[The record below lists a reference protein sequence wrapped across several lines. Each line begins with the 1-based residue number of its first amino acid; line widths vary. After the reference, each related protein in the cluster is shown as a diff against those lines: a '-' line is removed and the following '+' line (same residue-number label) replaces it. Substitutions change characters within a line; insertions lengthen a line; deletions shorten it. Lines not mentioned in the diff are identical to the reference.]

1 MAVISAITKDAIAGG
16 AAAQYVAV
24 RSATTEHEK
33 AGDSAAQYVAVRRV
47 RAQHVMQRKKDA
59 GSTLPLL
66 LGIFLLVLSIF
77 MISVNIFALRAAKI
91 NLEILG
97 EDILSNVYQDI
108 DYQEYFFGNSLAV
121 TTNRRSWLPFACEPL
136 ELKVSEAVGNL
147 PRSTRMERVE
157 CKSGR
162 LELLLSDEVQLPFKP
177 GFLSNVRPIVFAT
190 VSGGVQR
197 VR

>member
-1 MAVISAITKDAIAGG
+1 MAVISAITEDAIAGG
-16 AAAQYVAV
+16 
-24 RSATTEHEK
+24 
-33 AGDSAAQYVAVRRV
+33 SAAQHVAVRRV
-47 RAQHVMQRKKDA
+47 RARHVMQRKKDA

-77 MISVNIFALRAAKI
+77 MISVNIFALRAAKM

-136 ELKVSEAVGNL
+136 VLKVSEAVRNL

-177 GFLSNVRPIVFAT
+177 GFLSNFRPIVFAT

>member
-1 MAVISAITKDAIAGG
+1 MALISAITKDVIAGG
-16 AAAQYVAV
+16 
-24 RSATTEHEK
+24 SA
-33 AGDSAAQYVAVRRV
+33 
-47 RAQHVMQRKKDA
+47 AQHVMQRKKDA

-66 LGIFLLVLSIF
+66 LGIFLLLLSIF
-77 MISVNIFALRAAKI
+77 MISVNIFALRAAKM

-97 EDILSNVYQDI
+97 EDILSNFYQDI
-108 DYQEYFFGNSLAV
+108 DYQEYFFGNSFAV

-136 ELKVSEAVGNL
+136 VLKVSEAVRNL

-157 CKSGR
+157 CKFGR
-162 LELLLSDEVQLPFKP
+162 LGLLLSDEVQLPFKP

>member
-16 AAAQYVAV
+16 AAAQYDAV

-77 MISVNIFALRAAKI
+77 MISVNIFALRAAKM

-97 EDILSNVYQDI
+97 EDLLSNVYQDI

-121 TTNRRSWLPFACEPL
+121 ITNRRSWLPFACEPL
-136 ELKVSEAVGNL
+136 VLKVSEAARNL

-162 LELLLSDEVQLPFKP
+162 LELLLSEEVQLPFKP
-177 GFLSNVRPIVFAT
+177 GFLSNFRPIVFAT

>member
-1 MAVISAITKDAIAGG
+1 MISAITKGAMAGG
-16 AAAQYVAV
+16 SAARYVAV
-24 RSATTEHEK
+24 RSAITEHEI
-33 AGDSAAQYVAVRRV
+33 AGGSAAQYVAVRRV
-47 RAQHVMQRKKDA
+47 KAQHVMERKKDS

-97 EDILSNVYQDI
+97 EDLVSNIYQEI
-108 DYQEYFFGNSLAV
+108 DYQEYFFGNSIAV
-121 TTNRRSWLPFACEPL
+121 TKNTRSWLPFDCEQL
-136 ELKVSEAVGNL
+136 LLKVSEAARNL
-147 PRSTRMERVE
+147 RRSTRMERVE

-162 LELLLSDEVQLPFKP
+162 LELLISDEVQLPFKP
-177 GFLSNVRPIVFAT
+177 GFLSNIRPIIFAT

>member
-1 MAVISAITKDAIAGG
+1 MISAITKGAMAGG
-16 AAAQYVAV
+16 SAARYVAV
-24 RSATTEHEK
+24 RSAITEHEI
-33 AGDSAAQYVAVRRV
+33 AGGSAAQYVAVRRV
-47 RAQHVMQRKKDA
+47 KAQHVMERKKDA

-77 MISVNIFALRAAKI
+77 MISVNIFVLRAAKI

-97 EDILSNVYQDI
+97 EDLVSNIYQEI
-108 DYQEYFFGNSLAV
+108 DYQEYFFGNSIAV
-121 TTNRRSWLPFACEPL
+121 TTNTRSWLPFDCEQL
-136 ELKVSEAVGNL
+136 LLKVSEAARNL
-147 PRSTRMERVE
+147 RRSTRMERVE

-162 LELLLSDEVQLPFKP
+162 LELLISDEVQLPFKP
-177 GFLSNVRPIVFAT
+177 GFLSNIRPIIFAT

>member
-1 MAVISAITKDAIAGG
+1 MISATTEHEIARS

-24 RSATTEHEK
+24 RSATTEDEK
-33 AGDSAAQYVAVRRV
+33 VGGSAAQCVIQSKNDV
-47 RAQHVMQRKKDA
+47 

-66 LGIFLLVLSIF
+66 LGIFLLALSIF
-77 MISVNIFALRAAKI
+77 MISVNIFALRAAKM

-97 EDILSNVYQDI
+97 EDLLSNVYQDI

-121 TTNRRSWLPFACEPL
+121 TTNTRSWLPFACEPL
-136 ELKVSEAVGNL
+136 VLKISEAARNL
-147 PRSTRMERVE
+147 SRSTRMERVE

-162 LELLLSDEVQLPFKP
+162 LELLLSDEVQLPFNP
-177 GFLSNVRPIVFAT
+177 GFLSNIRPIVFAT

>member
-1 MAVISAITKDAIAGG
+1 MISAITKDAIAGG
-16 AAAQYVAV
+16 SAAQHTAV
-24 RSATTEHEK
+24 RSATTEDEK
-33 AGDSAAQYVAVRRV
+33 VGGSAARAVAVRRV

-77 MISVNIFALRAAKI
+77 MISVNIFALRAAKM

-97 EDILSNVYQDI
+97 EDLLSNVYQDI

-121 TTNRRSWLPFACEPL
+121 TTNTRSWLPFACEPL
-136 ELKVSEAVGNL
+136 VLKISEAARNL
-147 PRSTRMERVE
+147 SRSTRMERVE
-157 CKSGR
+157 CKFGR

>member
-1 MAVISAITKDAIAGG
+1 MISAITKDVIAGG
-16 AAAQYVAV
+16 SAAQYVAV
-24 RSATTEHEK
+24 RSATTEDEK
-33 AGDSAAQYVAVRRV
+33 VGGSAARAVAVRRV

-77 MISVNIFALRAAKI
+77 MISVNIFALRAAKM

-121 TTNRRSWLPFACEPL
+121 ITNRRSWLPFACEPL
-136 ELKVSEAVGNL
+136 VLKVSEAARNL
-147 PRSTRMERVE
+147 PRSSRIERVE
-157 CKSGR
+157 CSSGR

-177 GFLSNVRPIVFAT
+177 GFLSKVRPIVFAT

>member
-1 MAVISAITKDAIAGG
+1 
-16 AAAQYVAV
+16 
-24 RSATTEHEK
+24 
-33 AGDSAAQYVAVRRV
+33 
-47 RAQHVMQRKKDA
+47 MQRKKDA

-66 LGIFLLVLSIF
+66 LGIFLLVLSTF
-77 MISVNIFALRAAKI
+77 MISVNIFALRAAKM

-136 ELKVSEAVGNL
+136 VLKVSEAVRNL

-162 LELLLSDEVQLPFKP
+162 LELLLSNEVQLPFKP
-177 GFLSNVRPIVFAT
+177 GFLSNFRPIVFAT

>member
-1 MAVISAITKDAIAGG
+1 MISATTEHEIARS

-24 RSATTEHEK
+24 RSAITEHEI
-33 AGDSAAQYVAVRRV
+33 AGGSAAQYVAVRRV
-47 RAQHVMQRKKDA
+47 KAQHVMERKKDA

-77 MISVNIFALRAAKI
+77 MISVNIFALRAAKM

-97 EDILSNVYQDI
+97 EDLLSNVYQDI

-121 TTNRRSWLPFACEPL
+121 ITNRRSWLPFACEPL
-136 ELKVSEAVGNL
+136 VLKVSEAARNL

-162 LELLLSDEVQLPFKP
+162 LELLLSEEVQLPFKP

>member
-1 MAVISAITKDAIAGG
+1 MISAITEHEIAGG
-16 AAAQYVAV
+16 SAARYVAV
-24 RSATTEHEK
+24 RSAITEHEI
-33 AGDSAAQYVAVRRV
+33 AGGSAAQYVAVRRV
-47 RAQHVMQRKKDA
+47 KAQHVMERKKDA

-77 MISVNIFALRAAKI
+77 MISVNIFVLRAAKM

-97 EDILSNVYQDI
+97 EDLVSNIYQEI
-108 DYQEYFFGNSLAV
+108 DYQEYFFGNSIAV
-121 TTNRRSWLPFACEPL
+121 TTNTRSWLPFDCEPL
-136 ELKVSEAVGNL
+136 LLKASEAARNL
-147 PRSTRMERVE
+147 RRSTRMERVE

-162 LELLLSDEVQLPFKP
+162 LELLISDEVQLPFKP
-177 GFLSNVRPIVFAT
+177 GFLSNIRPIIFAT

>member
-1 MAVISAITKDAIAGG
+1 MAVISATTEHEIARS

-24 RSATTEHEK
+24 RSATTEDEK
-33 AGDSAAQYVAVRRV
+33 VGGSAARAVAVRRV

-77 MISVNIFALRAAKI
+77 MISVNIFALRAAKM

-97 EDILSNVYQDI
+97 EDLLSNVYQDI

-121 TTNRRSWLPFACEPL
+121 TTNTRSWLPFACEPL
-136 ELKVSEAVGNL
+136 VLKISEAARNL
-147 PRSTRMERVE
+147 SRSTRMERVE
-157 CKSGR
+157 CKFGR